1 MRAAVLRHAGD
12 TKLDVVTDAEAVDVG
27 AGEVKVRIRAT
38 GVCHTDLS
46 VIDGVIPANPP
57 VVLGHEGAG
66 EIIEVGDNVPDL
78 AVGDHVV
85 VAWVPPCGR
94 CRRCLEGQAHLC
106 SQVSTA
112 NAGRHRFR
120 IDGQPAFAFAGVG
133 TMADEITLPHQ
144 SVVRIDSDVPWDVA
158 SLLGCGVTTG
168 VGAAI
173 NAAKVTPGASVV
185 VFGAGGIGISIIQ
198 GARIA
203 GAAEIVAV
211 DPFPSK
217 REGALKFGAT
227 HAVAPEDLA
236 EMQPQITGD
245 EGFDFAFEAVGTPRT
260 IRATYDAARR
270 GGTACIV
277 GAGGYADKVEFS
289 PFELFFSDK
298 KLVGTLYGSSDVR
311 RDFPRIVRLWKA
323 GRIDL
328 EGMITQKL
336 PLEDINRAFDDMK
349 GGTVVRTVID
359 M

>member
-1 MRAAVLRHAGD
+1 MRAAVLRRLGD
-12 TKLDVVTDAEAVDVG
+12 EQLDVVTNAEAVDPG
-27 AGEVKVRIRAT
+27 DGEVKVRIRAT

-46 VIDGVIPANPP
+46 VINGVLPANPP

-66 EIIEVGDNVPDL
+66 EIVEVGPGVPDL

-94 CRRCLEGQAHLC
+94 CRRCLEGQPHLC
-106 SQVSTA
+106 GQVSA
-112 NAGRHRFR
+112 AHAGKHRFLV
-120 IDGQPAFAFAGVG
+120 DGQPVAAFVGCG
-133 TMADEITLPHQ
+133 TMADEITIPYQ
-144 SVVRIDSDVPWDVA
+144 SVVRIDADVPWDVA

-168 VGAAI
+168 IGAAI
-173 NAAKVTPGASVV
+173 NAAKVTPGSSVV

-198 GARIA
+198 GAKVA

-211 DPFPSK
+211 DPFESK
-217 REGALKFGAT
+217 REGVRRFGAT
-227 HAVAPEDLA
+227 HAVAPDELADLSRDL
-236 EMQPQITGD
+236 TGG
-245 EGFDFAFEAVGTPRT
+245 EGFDFAFEAVGTPGT
-260 IRATYDAARR
+260 IRAAYDAARR
-270 GGTACIV
+270 GGTACVV
-277 GAGGYADKVEFS
+277 GAGGFTDMVSFS
-289 PFELFFSDK
+289 AFELFASDK

-311 RDFPRIVRLWKA
+311 RDFPRIIRLWKA

-349 GGTVVRTVID
+349 AGKVVRTVID